1 MMRARV
7 QVVGG
12 LAIMAALGGAG
23 ALSSCSQSATSVT
36 VRTFQQAQKIDV
48 VCMKVNDANGVAL
61 DSPIPTVEEECAQV
75 AANTTGSSLPN
86 HLYAVVTQTNRGLLA
101 VVDLTAGVVIDEDRS
116 TPGINFIPVGAIPTD
131 VTVTPDGR
139 FTFVSSASAGSSA
152 IYGIPNARLLGD
164 STGLH
169 PPDPLRLPD
178 LLSCGLPQPAEALA
192 VVPTT
197 KAPVGGG
204 ASTTS
209 YFVVAILR
217 ASGAQKARL
226 VTIDASPFLQ
236 ATSPDGG
243 ASGASTIQPG
253 RLDPCPQ
260 LGAAVLS
267 GTLPASWR
275 PNRSWPDGVPYAD
288 AGDLAAQEPAPG
300 PSPSCPAPV
309 STGSGASGD
318 AGVASSVD
326 GAPADAGTGSREAG
340 DDDAAIPFALG
351 VPVDAHPTSIALRKD
366 VPFLY
371 VADGALP
378 LIHVF
383 DLRDPANPAELQPL
397 LATSVSETARR
408 VPVGALAISPVTHDY
423 KTYLYAVDAGKGQLM
438 VFDITDPVAL
448 PQTPLLRPHAEL
460 NPLAPRDRLAFGAPV
475 ASVTFVRHDWPL
487 AASTDTLHEYTGLL
501 CNPNPNA
508 LDAMGN
514 ALDRGVSYRPNKAS
528 TIQSQGTVQNFPFR
542 LRGVFA
548 FATLSNGTIVT
559 IDVDDWD
566 APCRRPD
573 PMRRADPGLGESPD
587 AVGLTGLL
595 DLPQP
600 AGDSTD
606 LDPYHAPRTFAGTG
620 AGAAVTLEPFFPVS
634 APHRPRSAFL
644 LLNDPS
650 GGLHVPTVLST
661 PQLFD
666 FNGAP
671 VAVSGVTG
679 SRPLMLPTALPDGWV
694 DPTYVTPT
702 AEPDPS
708 KRTATSV
715 ATQPTSGSDGGVA
728 LAPSAAVRLSFDD
741 PTAHLDQD
749 WTVTYEGALP
759 TVSGIEASLS
769 SSTSFQTLLL
779 SSPGASFC
787 ARGIEDASIGRM
799 RAMRA
804 VEEVVKFAP
813 TALASTVASLPD
825 WTGDY
830 VEITDDLLPS
840 TDAYWS
846 ARGPVDAAPGDAC
859 WDFDPSLADDGP
871 APATGTRAQARY
883 DTCQQAF
890 GAPGSNP
897 DLYLARDLPILNAY
911 DDHLVVGRFGWN
923 GPTES
928 TANRSVVGADPS
940 NVTPLKRVRCCF
952 HHQAAFKVRAGGEW
966 LTVGTTSVGL
976 LHHVRADGAPD
987 SSDGGRILTGGACV
1001 PSCES
1006 HDTLLNARTF
1016 DVPWADPANCASAG
1030 VPPAIDRNSPLAMR
1044 NPMFSFVMW
1053 AGCGALGPS
1062 GDHTLST
1069 RDFVWKFQVRSGFT
1083 PLTVSLAQGTTT
1095 PVSPQSM
1102 RFINSLG
1109 QLAVVDG
1116 QAQGLV
1122 IIDLNTLTF
1131 AHSPYF

>member
-1 MMRARV
+1 
-7 QVVGG
+7 
-12 LAIMAALGGAG
+12 
-23 ALSSCSQSATSVT
+23 
-36 VRTFQQAQKIDV
+36 
-48 VCMKVNDANGVAL
+48 
-61 DSPIPTVEEECAQV
+61 
-75 AANTTGSSLPN
+75 
-86 HLYAVVTQTNRGLLA
+86 
-101 VVDLTAGVVIDEDRS
+101 
-116 TPGINFIPVGAIPTD
+116 
-131 VTVTPDGR
+131 
-139 FTFVSSASAGSSA
+139 
-152 IYGIPNARLLGD
+152 
-164 STGLH
+164 
-169 PPDPLRLPD
+169 
-178 LLSCGLPQPAEALA
+178 
-192 VVPTT
+192 
-197 KAPVGGG
+197 
-204 ASTTS
+204 
-209 YFVVAILR
+209 
-217 ASGAQKARL
+217 
-226 VTIDASPFLQ
+226 
-236 ATSPDGG
+236 
-243 ASGASTIQPG
+243 
-253 RLDPCPQ
+253 
-260 LGAAVLS
+260 
-267 GTLPASWR
+267 
-275 PNRSWPDGVPYAD
+275 
-288 AGDLAAQEPAPG
+288 
-300 PSPSCPAPV
+300 
-309 STGSGASGD
+309 
-318 AGVASSVD
+318 
-326 GAPADAGTGSREAG
+326 
-340 DDDAAIPFALG
+340 
-351 VPVDAHPTSIALRKD
+351 PTSMALRKD

-397 LATSVSETARR
+397 LATSVSDAARR
-408 VPVGALAISPVTHDY
+408 VPVGGLAISPVTHDY
-423 KTYLYAVDAGKGQLM
+423 KTYLYAIDSGNGSLM
-438 VFDITDPVAL
+438 VFDITDPVSL

-460 NPLAPRDRLAFGAPV
+460 NPLAPRDRLSFGAPV
-475 ASVTFVRHDWPL
+475 ASVAFVRHDWPL
-487 AASTDTLHEYTGLL
+487 PAATDALHQYTGLL
-501 CNPNPNA
+501 CNPNPHA
-508 LDAMGN
+508 VDAMGN
-514 ALDRGVSYRPNKAS
+514 ALDRGVNYRANKAS

-573 PMRRADPGLGESPD
+573 PMRPADPSLGESPD

-600 AGDSTD
+600 AGDATD
-606 LDPYHAPRTFAGTG
+606 LDPYHAPSTFAGTS

-644 LLNDPS
+644 LLSDPN
-650 GGLHVPTVLST
+650 GGVHVPTVLST

-671 VAVSGVTG
+671 VAVSGATG
-679 SRPLMLPTALPDGWV
+679 SRPLMLPTALPAGRL
-694 DPTYVTPT
+694 DPTYVTPA

-715 ATQPTSGSDGGVA
+715 ATQPTTSPDGGVA
-728 LAPSAAVRLSFDD
+728 LAPPAAIRISFDD
-741 PTAHLDQD
+741 PTAHQDQD

-759 TVSGIEASLS
+759 TVSGIKASLS
-769 SSTSFQTLLL
+769 SSDAFQTLLL

-787 ARGIEDASIGRM
+787 ARGVEDASVGRM
-799 RAMRA
+799 RALRA
-804 VEEVVKFAP
+804 VEEVVKFSP

-846 ARGPVDAAPGDAC
+846 APGPADAAAGDAC
-859 WDFDPSLADDGP
+859 WDFDPSLADGAP
-871 APATGTRAQARY
+871 VPATSSRGQARY
-883 DTCQQAF
+883 DSCQQAF

-928 TANRSVVGADPS
+928 TANRSIVGADPS
-940 NVTPLKRVRCCF
+940 NATPLKRVRCCF

-966 LTVGTTSVGL
+966 LTVGTTSLGL
-976 LHHVRADGAPD
+976 LHHVRAEGSPESGDA
-987 SSDGGRILTGGACV
+987 GRASTGGACV
-1001 PSCES
+1001 PSCDP

-1016 DVPWADPANCASAG
+1016 DVPWADPANCAAPM

-1053 AGCGALGPS
+1053 AGCGALGS
-1062 GDHTLST
+1062 TGDHTLST
-1069 RDFVWKFQVRSGFT
+1069 RDFVWKFQLRSGFT
-1083 PLTVSLAQGTTT
+1083 PLTVALAQGTTT

-1122 IIDLNTLTF
+1122 LIDLNTLTF